1 MGPTGRLVTIK
12 RSGGDGHHFPL
23 SLSTCLFGRGI
34 ECDIRIQLPVVS
46 KQHCKIEINE
56 QKAVLFNF
64 SSTNPTQVNGSAIDG
79 PVQLKHGDVITVIDR
94 SFRYENDGSKS
105 TEFPGQ
111 RCEQASPRRVSRS
124 SFSSNPDGKVQDPS
138 AACSPPTEAGVS
150 GGPLEL
156 REDVAATRPVSR
168 RSEGPATR
176 STADGHF
183 SEPPGGNRRSAT
195 SPTAGELG
203 EGSCVTFVSGDGGL
217 ESLPSTQCLE
227 KGGEDE
233 SPFRKLYES
242 MKEELDVKS
251 EKENVLQNRRK
262 SGSRGHC
269 PSESQSADDS
279 QGETQLGV
287 SPKSRRRSGRS
298 TQTKATP
305 ALGQQASSQTEE
317 ERTGEGP
324 GQTLEVT
331 ERPSVPPTEP
341 TKAKTPV
348 QCSHQN
354 SSWKRQSGGLS
365 VPRRAEPVILE
376 QSKGFR
382 TDNAVLTPKRFS
394 TRRQT
399 DAKAEDAADFGNTPE
414 KVFSRKR
421 RSSLPP
427 SADTLSIE
435 TKVPE
440 QTVPAPLQVPTEKK
454 VRGRSHGTPE
464 QLGTPAG
471 SPGLSSVDVS
481 NLGDSTNKT
490 EGMPLKRRRVSF
502 GGHLRPE
509 LFDENLPPNTPL
521 KRGETP
527 MKRRSLVTHSP
538 AVLKKI
544 IKEQSQ
550 PSGKEE
556 ASEIRFEVTTQ
567 NTFRGSPVHNFAKTT
582 PAANDGRRRSS
593 KPSAPSGRESPQQTD
608 VPKRG
613 GRRSS
618 GVPSKRASVDRSQ
631 HEILQMIH
639 SRRRSG
645 ASEANL
651 IVAKS
656 WADVVKLC
664 AKQTQTKVVRH
675 GPPRQPSKRQRR
687 MSAPKKPPGSV
698 HSEFSTGHAN
708 SPCTIV
714 IGKAHIEKVNMPARP
729 YRMLNNFMFNK
740 KIDFNEDLSGLTEM
754 FKTPGKEKPRKMSIC
769 LTTFANSEDL
779 LGKQFQVSNSEEKPL
794 LHTPEHFGENVFPGA
809 QNVQEESWDKKSSS
823 PAFTQQC
830 ITVNENTRTP
840 RSEKQP
846 LKAASGANKSR
857 RSAELRTIQMMGAE
871 SEKEDKEVDT
881 AQNILGRCLRKSAV
895 QAQLLEGEMEG
906 SERSFE
912 TCKKNIEPKE
922 NSEKLIAVRRSRR
935 SSEPKCVPRPDV
947 VTIKRSQE
955 IESKEDL
962 VGMHSSLRT
971 PCHGEEPV
979 NTENKTTMMYCKSPD
994 PFSTPTKMS
1003 TRIKTPS
1010 QSVTIEDLSAL
1021 RKPTQTPGDMTP
1033 MHKEPVGGDKSMKA
1047 LKEAPE
1053 LKLDLS
1059 ENVTGCRR
1067 RSRTPKR
1074 KVKSMEDL
1082 AGFKEL
1088 FQTPDHILEPVTD
1101 DKTTRIPCKSPQAE
1115 PVNTPTST
1123 KRRFRTPLGKVE
1135 VEEQLSALR
1144 KPSPGETTRSRSEPE
1159 GDDKRIKPFKET
1171 PKQKLDSAENE
1182 TGSRRRSRTPK
1193 RKAQPMEDLVA
1204 FKELLRTPIHFME
1217 TVTDDNTEI
1226 SCESPQAEPV
1236 STPTSTKRSFRT
1248 PLWKVEVEEQLSAL
1262 RKLTATLGETT
1273 QSHREPEDDDKSIK
1287 PFKETPKQKL
1297 YSAENIIGS
1306 RRRSRTPK
1314 RKVQPMEDLAGIK
1327 ELFQTPDH
1335 IVETV
1340 TDDRTT
1346 RIVCQSPQP
1355 EPAITFTS
1363 VTRQL
1368 KTPLGKMDVEK
1379 QLSPLTKLTA
1389 TPGDNTHSH
1398 REPFKE
1404 TPEEQLDSA
1413 VYVTGS
1419 RRRSKTPKRKVQP
1432 MEDLAGIKELF
1443 QTPDHIVQP
1452 VTDDRS
1458 TRMPCKS
1465 PKAEPVSTPTSTK
1478 RSFRTPLGKVEVEE
1492 QLSALRKPPP
1502 RETTQSC
1509 REPEGDDKNTGFFKE
1524 TPKQKL
1530 DSAENII
1537 GSRRRSRTP
1546 KRKVQPME
1554 DLVGIKELFQ
1564 TPDHIVETVTDDR
1577 TTRIVCQSPQP
1588 EPAITFT
1595 SITRQLKTPLGK
1607 MDVEKQLSPLS
1618 KLTATPGDNTHSH
1631 REPFKE
1637 TPEEQL
1643 DSAVYV
1649 TGSRRRSK
1657 TPKRKV
1663 QPMEDLAGIKE
1674 LFQTPDHIVQP
1685 VTDDK
1690 STRMPCK
1697 SPKAEPVSTPTST
1710 KRRFRT
1716 PLGKVEVEEQLSALR
1731 KPPPRETTQSCREP
1745 EGDDKNT
1752 GFFKETPKQ
1761 KLDSAENETGSRRRS
1776 RTPKRKAQPMEDLDG
1791 FKELFQ
1797 TPTMEPVTDDKTKI
1811 PCKSPHAE
1819 PFVMPTGRNKEGLS
1833 ASRRPTRTLR
1843 KTTQSHRE
1851 PEMADK
1857 VILSKETLD
1866 SAENVT
1872 RSKRRLRTCKEK
1884 PLEDPAHLK
1893 ELFQIPGHT
1902 DGPVTGVKTTEMPSK
1917 SPQPESIIV
1926 PVRMR
1931 RQLRAPPA
1939 KVDVEEGLSAPRRP
1953 TRTLGKTTRSH
1964 RGPEMADKDVK
1975 VFKESLGQKLDPAE
1989 NVTGSKRPRTRR
2001 EKSQPLEDPAHLKE
2015 LFQIPGHTDEPVT
2028 GVKTT
2033 ETPSESSQP
2042 ELVIEPVCT
2051 RRQLRA
2057 PPAKVDME
2065 EGLPA
2070 PRRPTRTLGKPTP
2083 SHRGPEMADK
2093 DVKVFKESL
2102 GQKLDAAENVTG
2114 SKRPRTRKEK
2124 SQPLEDPA
2132 HLKELFQIPGHTDE
2146 MPSESSQP
2154 ELVIEPVRM
2163 RRQLRAPPAKVDMEE
2178 GLPAPRR
2185 PTRTLGKPTPS
2196 HRGPEM
2202 ADKDLKVFK
2211 ESPRQKLGPVE
2222 NAMVSTR
2229 QLRSRKG
2236 KAQPLEGPAHCRQ
2249 LLPSPV
2255 QDKELDT
2262 GAESIPRTSLQ
2273 APDQSKP
2280 AKPRRVLRALNGKP
2294 GEDLVGSREPVKS
2307 QRESSISQ
2315 PPERSREDGSP
2326 PGMRSRRTRTCAQGT
2341 AEEKPL
2347 QKRQGTDRSEP
2358 PGPLK
2363 KRQRVWAESTEPVAD
2378 VPSKDVQTKNM
2389 VRDVEDVTFSNKGM
2403 SLRSRLPN
2411 KTDRA
2416 EQRPEILVSAEKV
2429 KIKRNEKK
2437 PMNASQEVKIQ
2448 NPEDGATNSVPG
2460 DKVHERRRC
2469 LRPGRRGKVPL
2480 PSGAEEKARERMET
2494 QVKTQEEKEGA
2505 QRSGSLRLR
2514 SRKVMVRPTGD
2525 TVQSQPEQRVTRRA
2539 KRPAEKSKQE
2549 NEDAC
2554 VKKIR
2559 TRSRRGCEDI

>member
-1193 RKAQPMEDLVA
+1193 RKAQPMEDL
-1204 FKELLRTPIHFME
+1204 
-1217 TVTDDNTEI
+1217 
-1226 SCESPQAEPV
+1226 
-1236 STPTSTKRSFRT
+1236 
-1248 PLWKVEVEEQLSAL
+1248 
-1262 RKLTATLGETT
+1262 
-1273 QSHREPEDDDKSIK
+1273 
-1287 PFKETPKQKL
+1287 
-1297 YSAENIIGS
+1297 
-1306 RRRSRTPK
+1306 
-1314 RKVQPMEDLAGIK
+1314 
-1327 ELFQTPDH
+1327 
-1335 IVETV
+1335 
-1340 TDDRTT
+1340 
-1346 RIVCQSPQP
+1346 
-1355 EPAITFTS
+1355 
-1363 VTRQL
+1363 
-1368 KTPLGKMDVEK
+1368 
-1379 QLSPLTKLTA
+1379 
-1389 TPGDNTHSH
+1389 
-1398 REPFKE
+1398 
-1404 TPEEQLDSA
+1404 
-1413 VYVTGS
+1413 
-1419 RRRSKTPKRKVQP
+1419 
-1432 MEDLAGIKELF
+1432 
-1443 QTPDHIVQP
+1443 
-1452 VTDDRS
+1452 
-1458 TRMPCKS
+1458 
-1465 PKAEPVSTPTSTK
+1465 
-1478 RSFRTPLGKVEVEE
+1478 
-1492 QLSALRKPPP
+1492 
-1502 RETTQSC
+1502 
-1509 REPEGDDKNTGFFKE
+1509 
-1524 TPKQKL
+1524 
-1530 DSAENII
+1530 
-1537 GSRRRSRTP
+1537 
-1546 KRKVQPME
+1546 
-1554 DLVGIKELFQ
+1554 
-1564 TPDHIVETVTDDR
+1564 
-1577 TTRIVCQSPQP
+1577 
-1588 EPAITFT
+1588 
-1595 SITRQLKTPLGK
+1595 
-1607 MDVEKQLSPLS
+1607 
-1618 KLTATPGDNTHSH
+1618 
-1631 REPFKE
+1631 
-1637 TPEEQL
+1637 
-1643 DSAVYV
+1643 
-1649 TGSRRRSK
+1649 
-1657 TPKRKV
+1657 
-1663 QPMEDLAGIKE
+1663 
-1674 LFQTPDHIVQP
+1674 
-1685 VTDDK
+1685 
-1690 STRMPCK
+1690 
-1697 SPKAEPVSTPTST
+1697 
-1710 KRRFRT
+1710 
-1716 PLGKVEVEEQLSALR
+1716 
-1731 KPPPRETTQSCREP
+1731 
-1745 EGDDKNT
+1745 
-1752 GFFKETPKQ
+1752 
-1761 KLDSAENETGSRRRS
+1761 
-1776 RTPKRKAQPMEDLDG
+1776 DG

>member
-124 SFSSNPDGKVQDPS
+124 SFSSNPD
-138 AACSPPTEAGVS
+138 
-150 GGPLEL
+150 
-156 REDVAATRPVSR
+156 
-168 RSEGPATR
+168 
-176 STADGHF
+176 
-183 SEPPGGNRRSAT
+183 
-195 SPTAGELG
+195 
-203 EGSCVTFVSGDGGL
+203 
-217 ESLPSTQCLE
+217 
-227 KGGEDE
+227 
-233 SPFRKLYES
+233 
-242 MKEELDVKS
+242 
-251 EKENVLQNRRK
+251 
-262 SGSRGHC
+262 
-269 PSESQSADDS
+269 
-279 QGETQLGV
+279 
-287 SPKSRRRSGRS
+287 
-298 TQTKATP
+298 
-305 ALGQQASSQTEE
+305 
-317 ERTGEGP
+317 
-324 GQTLEVT
+324 
-331 ERPSVPPTEP
+331 
-341 TKAKTPV
+341 
-348 QCSHQN
+348 
-354 SSWKRQSGGLS
+354 
-365 VPRRAEPVILE
+365 
-376 QSKGFR
+376 
-382 TDNAVLTPKRFS
+382 
-394 TRRQT
+394 
-399 DAKAEDAADFGNTPE
+399 
-414 KVFSRKR
+414 
-421 RSSLPP
+421 
-427 SADTLSIE
+427 
-435 TKVPE
+435 
-440 QTVPAPLQVPTEKK
+440 
-454 VRGRSHGTPE
+454 
-464 QLGTPAG
+464 
-471 SPGLSSVDVS
+471 
-481 NLGDSTNKT
+481 KT

-1074 KVKSMEDL
+1074 KV
-1082 AGFKEL
+1082 
-1088 FQTPDHILEPVTD
+1088 
-1101 DKTTRIPCKSPQAE
+1101 
-1115 PVNTPTST
+1115 
-1123 KRRFRTPLGKVE
+1123 
-1135 VEEQLSALR
+1135 
-1144 KPSPGETTRSRSEPE
+1144 
-1159 GDDKRIKPFKET
+1159 
-1171 PKQKLDSAENE
+1171 
-1182 TGSRRRSRTPK
+1182 
-1193 RKAQPMEDLVA
+1193 QPMEDLVA
-1204 FKELLRTPIHFME
+1204 FKELFRTPIHIVKP
-1217 TVTDDNTEI
+1217 VTDDNAII
-1226 SCESPQAEPV
+1226 SCKSSQAEPV

-1248 PLWKVEVEEQLSAL
+1248 PLRKVEVEEQLSAL

-1530 DSAENII
+1530 DSAEN
-1537 GSRRRSRTP
+1537 
-1546 KRKVQPME
+1546 
-1554 DLVGIKELFQ
+1554 
-1564 TPDHIVETVTDDR
+1564 
-1577 TTRIVCQSPQP
+1577 
-1588 EPAITFT
+1588 
-1595 SITRQLKTPLGK
+1595 
-1607 MDVEKQLSPLS
+1607 
-1618 KLTATPGDNTHSH
+1618 
-1631 REPFKE
+1631 
-1637 TPEEQL
+1637 
-1643 DSAVYV
+1643 
-1649 TGSRRRSK
+1649 
-1657 TPKRKV
+1657 
-1663 QPMEDLAGIKE
+1663 
-1674 LFQTPDHIVQP
+1674 
-1685 VTDDK
+1685 
-1690 STRMPCK
+1690 
-1697 SPKAEPVSTPTST
+1697 
-1710 KRRFRT
+1710 
-1716 PLGKVEVEEQLSALR
+1716 
-1731 KPPPRETTQSCREP
+1731 
-1745 EGDDKNT
+1745 
-1752 GFFKETPKQ
+1752 
-1761 KLDSAENETGSRRRS
+1761 ETGSRRRS

-1926 PVRMR
+1926 PVRM
-1931 RQLRAPPA
+1931 
-1939 KVDVEEGLSAPRRP
+1939 
-1953 TRTLGKTTRSH
+1953 
-1964 RGPEMADKDVK
+1964 
-1975 VFKESLGQKLDPAE
+1975 
-1989 NVTGSKRPRTRR
+1989 
-2001 EKSQPLEDPAHLKE
+2001 
-2015 LFQIPGHTDEPVT
+2015 
-2028 GVKTT
+2028 
-2033 ETPSESSQP
+2033 
-2042 ELVIEPVCT
+2042 